1 MRDDSIFILSYRK
14 LVAARK
20 RTKYSKIEIHLNNN
34 KGRRFGM
41 IPPNIL
47 IKLLKSC
54 PIGDGELYE
63 HLVGDSIAKIL
74 YGIVDSAIAGQQIS
88 IGEGFCDIE
97 FPICTEVIDK
107 YPLWDRWCDQ
117 YNVKSILLEVKNMK
131 KKAAYEDINQLEVY
145 LRDGDFGKLGII
157 VSRSGFARSADSTI
171 RSIAKKGILII
182 PISHEDLQ
190 LLLEFS
196 MQNTLKVMTF
206 LRRRGNLILRS
217 K

>member
-20 RTKYSKIEIHLNNN
+20 NTKYSKVEIQPNNN

-47 IKLLKSC
+47 IKLLNIC

-63 HLVGDSIAKIL
+63 NLVMDSLAKIL
-74 YGIVDSAIAGQQIS
+74 HGIIDSTIARQHVFIEG
-88 IGEGFCDIE
+88 GFCDIE
-97 FPICTEVIDK
+97 FPICTEVVDK
-107 YPLWDRWCDQ
+107 YPLWDKWCDQ
-117 YNVKSILLEVKNMK
+117 YNVKSILVEVKNMK
-131 KKAAYEDINQLEVY
+131 KKVAYEDVNQLGGY
-145 LRDGDFGKLGII
+145 LSVGDWGHLGII
-157 VSRSGFARSADSTI
+157 VSRNGFARSAESAI
-171 RSIAKKGILII
+171 SSLAKKNILIM
-182 PISHEDLQ
+182 PISHDDLT

-196 MQNTLKVMTF
+196 MQNSLKVMTF
-206 LRRRGNLILRS
+206 LRRRGNLLLRF